1 MEVRNAYENMVHLKF
16 EPRATSSMLTVLAS
30 TNLESKQNGQF
41 GYKLQVPPC
50 LQLLATGKARLWSV
64 HLIILSLSLDEALQ
78 TSKLYKE

>member
-1 MEVRNAYENMVHLKF
+1 MINAFLIPPQLCQLGIDMEVRNAYENMVHLKF

-50 LQLLATGKARLWSV
+50 LQLLATGKARL
-64 HLIILSLSLDEALQ
+64 
-78 TSKLYKE
+78 